1 MDPFA
6 VLGIAPT
13 ASGPEIRDA
22 YLRRS
27 KALHPDRFAAASAA
41 EQGAATRAMQEVNAA
56 YLALRSGTYVAL
68 PEPPPP
74 PTSPP
79 GGPGAP
85 YAATRPAPETRR
97 RRLSRP
103 VVLLFGFVGIA
114 GLILLAGRGGGP
126 QHVTPASPNQ
136 TVDLNR
142 LQGSCLAYNDA
153 GRLDNIVDCTRPHAA
168 RVMKV
173 VDHGTPCPIWTD
185 GSIPGPTK
193 DLCLDTHQ

>member
-13 ASGPEIRDA
+13 ASEPEIRDA

-27 KALHPDRFAAASAA
+27 KALHPDRFADGSAE
-41 EQGAATRAMQEVNAA
+41 EQEAATRAMQEVNAA
-56 YLALRSGTYVAL
+56 YFSLRSGTYVA
-68 PEPPPP
+68 PREPSPTPP
-74 PTSPP
+74 PTT
-79 GGPGAP
+79 PGAP
-85 YAATRPAPETRR
+85 YAATRPAPPTKR
-97 RRLSRP
+97 RRLSWP
-103 VVLLFGFVGIA
+103 VLVLFGFVGIA
-114 GLILLAGRGGGP
+114 GLILLTGRGGGP
-126 QHVTPASPNQ
+126 QHVTPASPGQ
-136 TVDLNR
+136 TIDLRR
-142 LQGSCLAYNDA
+142 LEGDCLAYNDD
-153 GRLDNIVDCTRPHAA
+153 GQLNDIIDCTRPHAA